1 VITDRAWVHPRF
13 HQNQKEKA
21 MTEEVKAMAEGVKEA
36 SKPKTE
42 EKEQVP
48 VKSIT
53 PSESTALKRAMDSPF
68 TLIRRFA
75 DEMDR
80 LFEDFGFGFGL
91 RMPSLLTRGHESLRR
106 EPRLVPAEWSPR
118 VDILEREG
126 QVVVRA
132 DLPGLTKDD
141 IKVELTDNL
150 LTLQGERKLEKK
162 EEREGYYYNE
172 RFQGTFYRSIPLP
185 EGVDASKATAEF
197 RNGVLEV
204 AMPAPTRPESKSRRL
219 EISEGK

>member
-1 VITDRAWVHPRF
+1 MKV
-13 HQNQKEKA
+13 
-21 MTEEVKAMAEGVKEA
+21 
-36 SKPKTE
+36 
-42 EKEQVP
+42 
-48 VKSIT
+48 
-53 PSESTALKRAMDSPF
+53 MDSPF
-68 TLIRRFA
+68 TFIRRFA
-75 DEMDR
+75 EEMDR

-91 RMPSLLTRGHESLRR
+91 RMPSLLTRGHELLRR
-106 EPRLVPAEWSPR
+106 ESRLVPAEWSPR

-126 QVVVRA
+126 KVVVRV
-132 DLPGLTKDD
+132 DLPGLTKED

-172 RFQGTFYRSIPLP
+172 RFQGSFYRAIPLP

-204 AMPAPTRPESKSRRL
+204 VIPAPARPESKARRL

>member
-1 VITDRAWVHPRF
+1 
-13 HQNQKEKA
+13 

-48 VKSIT
+48 VKST
-53 PSESTALKRAMDSPF
+53 APSGSTALRRAMDSPF

-80 LFEDFGFGFGL
+80 LFEDFGGGFGL
-91 RMPSLLTRGHESLRR
+91 RMQSLLTRGHEPFRR
-106 EPRLVPAEWSPR
+106 ESRLVPAEWSPR
-118 VDILEREG
+118 VDILERDG
-126 QVVVRA
+126 QFVVRA
-132 DLPGLTKDD
+132 DLPGLTKED
-141 IKVELTDNL
+141 IKVELTENL
-150 LTLQGERKLEKK
+150 LTLQGERRQEKK

-172 RFQGTFYRSIPLP
+172 RFQGSFYRAIPLP

-204 AMPAPTRPESKSRRL
+204 VMPAPARPESKARRL
-219 EISEGK
+219 EINEGK